1 MAVDYGDDIGEMLV
15 RAIGRSVGRSAGR
28 AISRHAEQYFGDA
41 IKEFY
46 KAQYE
51 REGLSPET
59 ADAKAEDMASREQVC
74 LPFGT
79 KDDAAYFTQ
88 VCRDNGIAMLAL
100 SNKSGN
106 GYVYFAKEDIGK
118 VKDCVPQ
125 FSEVMTELKNREISE
140 QLENAR
146 PMTEKQLAE
155 LEKVETLPDL
165 SSPISS
171 SPSRNVTL
179 IPVAFHYKDSNEIQ
193 THLFAEQDTEGLDID
208 QDVFFSGYTHEQ
220 LERMVGKDV
229 GEDFIVMS
237 VGQPYQ
243 MRATALVHEAPG
255 KDALEHSEHV
265 RDDRAGGE
273 YNHTERI
280 RDEVLSA
287 REQCRDLG
295 DFERILNEKGIGID
309 TTKDGEMLFYE
320 ARIGEDG
327 KLLPYDHAQRDWAVG
342 ANTLKAKFDVDAT
355 HDWFEKHFDRE
366 QAEVADGSLDM
377 DGATPDINQGIDS
390 HDGMDTDN
398 RTLRLERE
406 QNGTDVSP
414 SMVREEAARTHD
426 DGRGYD
432 LSSTAKECRKAS
444 SQLSKSNDAPDRD
457 ISDKFQ
463 QER

>member
-1 MAVDYGDDIGEMLV
+1 MAVDYGDDVGDMLL
-15 RAIGRSVGRSAGR
+15 RAVGRSAGR
-28 AISRHAEQYFGDA
+28 VIAHHMEQYFSDA
-41 IKEFY
+41 IKDFY
-46 KAQYE
+46 KARYE
-51 REGLSPET
+51 ATGLTSEN
-59 ADAKAEDMASREQVC
+59 ADAKAKDMASREQVC

-100 SNKSGN
+100 SDKSGN
-106 GYVYFAKEDIGK
+106 GYVYFVKDELEK

-125 FSEVMTELKNREISE
+125 FSEVMTALKNREIAE
-140 QLENAR
+140 QLENAH
-146 PMTEKQLAE
+146 PMTEKQLSE

-165 SSPISS
+165 SSP
-171 SPSRNVTL
+171 SRDDA
-179 IPVAFHYKDSNEIQ
+179 PAH
-193 THLFAEQDTEGLDID
+193 
-208 QDVFFSGYTHEQ
+208 
-220 LERMVGKDV
+220 GK
-229 GEDFIVMS
+229 
-237 VGQPYQ
+237 
-243 MRATALVHEAPG
+243 
-255 KDALEHSEHV
+255 HV
-265 RDDRAGGE
+265 RDDRADGE
-273 YNHTERI
+273 YNHTEHI

-287 REQCRDLG
+287 REQCRDLS

-320 ARIGEDG
+320 ARIGDDG

-342 ANTLKAKFDVDAT
+342 ANTLKAKFAVDAT

-366 QAEVADGSLDM
+366 QIDVADGSLDM

-390 HDGMDTDN
+390 HDGMDTDS

-432 LSSTAKECRKAS
+432 LSSTAKECRRAS

>member
-15 RAIGRSVGRSAGR
+15 RAVGRSAGR
-28 AISRHAEQYFGDA
+28 ALSRHAEQYFEDA
-41 IKEFY
+41 IKDFY
-46 KAQYE
+46 KSKFE
-51 REGLSPET
+51 KEGLTPEN
-59 ADAKAEDMASREQVC
+59 ADAKAEDMVSHEQVC

-100 SNKSGN
+100 SDKSGN
-106 GYVYFAKEDIGK
+106 GYVYFVKDELEK

-125 FSEVMTELKNREISE
+125 FSEVMTALKNREIAE
-140 QLENAR
+140 QLESAR

-165 SSPISS
+165 TKSVQQESTD
-171 SPSRNVTL
+171 R
-179 IPVAFHYKDSNEIQ
+179 DSE
-193 THLFAEQDTEGLDID
+193 TVEPDRST
-208 QDVFFSGYTHEQ
+208 
-220 LERMVGKDV
+220 RMEV
-229 GEDFIVMS
+229 E
-237 VGQPYQ
+237 P
-243 MRATALVHEAPG
+243 
-255 KDALEHSEHV
+255 
-265 RDDRAGGE
+265 
-273 YNHTERI
+273 NHTEHI
-280 RDEVLSA
+280 RDEVLLA

-320 ARIGEDG
+320 ARMGEDG
-327 KLLPYDHAQRDWAVG
+327 KLLPYDHDMRDWAVG
-342 ANTLKAKFDVDAT
+342 ANTLKAKFAVDAT
-355 HDWFEKHFDRE
+355 HDWFEKRFDRE
-366 QAEVADGSLDM
+366 QVDVADGSLDM

-390 HDGMDTDN
+390 HDGMDTDS

-432 LSSTAKECRKAS
+432 LSSTAKECRRAS